1 MLDGYLF
8 SLQKVTRVL
17 KEIKHQDKVGKQE
30 GKKKEKKK
38 GNKEKNR
45 ERELFAEVVYEWDF
59 MRVGLFAEGKT
70 GDGGGRDQ

>member
-1 MLDGYLF
+1 MDILLTNKKLLEYWRK
-8 SLQKVTRVL
+8 SN
-17 KEIKHQDKVGKQE
+17 IKTKWGKQE

-70 GDGGGRDQ
+70 GDDGGRDQ